1 MGKNIIS
8 WCAKK
13 QHTVLHSSTEVEYR
27 AMANTA
33 AKLTWLTFILKDLHI
48 PMTSPLTLYCDN
60 LSALH
65 MTINPVFHAR
75 SKHIE
80 LDYHFV
86 QDRVALGQLITKH
99 ISINEQVADLLTK
112 PMSKA
117 ALTSF
122 QNKLCLQPKHSLRE
136 SVSSRH
142 SDGSN
147 YGMSRWSDKMTQE
160 YRRNKDE
167 HSHSAV
173 SNIPRISG

>member
-1 MGKNIIS
+1 
-8 WCAKK
+8 
-13 QHTVLHSSTEVEYR
+13 
-27 AMANTA
+27 MANTA
-33 AKLTWLTFILKDLHI
+33 AELTWLTFILKDLHI
-48 PMTSPLTLYCDN
+48 PMTSPPTLYYDN

-65 MTINPVFHAR
+65 MTINPIFHAI

-86 QDRVALGQLITKH
+86 RKRVVLGQLITKH
-99 ISINEQVADLLTK
+99 ISTIEQVANLFTK
-112 PMSKA
+112 PMSKV

-142 SDGSN
+142 CDGSN
-147 YGMSRWSDKMTQE
+147 YGVSRWSDKVTQE
-160 YRRNKDE
+160 YGRNKNE
-167 HSHSAV
+167 HLHSAV

>member
-1 MGKNIIS
+1 
-8 WCAKK
+8 
-13 QHTVLHSSTEVEYR
+13 
-27 AMANTA
+27 
-33 AKLTWLTFILKDLHI
+33 
-48 PMTSPLTLYCDN
+48 
-60 LSALH
+60 

-80 LDYHFV
+80 LDYHFMRE
-86 QDRVALGQLITKH
+86 RVALGQLITKH
-99 ISINEQVADLLTK
+99 ISTNEQVADLFTK
-112 PMSKA
+112 QMSKA

-147 YGMSRWSDKMTQE
+147 YGVSRWSDKVTQE

-167 HSHSAV
+167 HSHSVV
-173 SNIPRISG
+173 SNIPGISG